1 MQYDRRTILRG
12 ATIGLLGAGAG
23 CLDSVGGTSEGANA
37 PSTAAETRTTI
48 GTEAGGGTEVGTG
61 TGTGTET
68 TTADPSTTAA
78 PESDTTTAT
87 ETGTEGAPTSSDG
100 TSSASEASTA
110 TPTCESGLRRL
121 EIDFPANYELAYRE
135 GFDFELTA
143 DPGTVAVGDDL
154 AIELRNTADE
164 PRTTGPKE
172 RYAIERAVEDGWR
185 HVLQVPE
192 GYTPPDGQVVHRPDE
207 GFTWRFPANAEGF
220 SAEPY
225 TVCEPLQSGEY
236 HFTYW
241 GFPDARRGL
250 TIEFEIE

>member
-1 MQYDRRTILRG
+1 VQYDRRTILRG

-48 GTEAGGGTEVGTG
+48 GTEAGGTEVGTG
-61 TGTGTET
+61 TETGTET

-100 TSSASEASTA
+100 TSSA

-192 GYTPPDGQVVHRPDE
+192 GYTPPDGQVVHRPGE

-241 GFPDARRGL
+241 GFPDAMRGL

>member
-87 ETGTEGAPTSSDG
+87 ETETEGATTSSDG
-100 TSSASEASTA
+100 TSSA

-192 GYTPPDGQVVHRPDE
+192 GYTPPDGQVVHRPGE

-241 GFPDARRGL
+241 GFPDAMRGL

>member
-87 ETGTEGAPTSSDG
+87 ETGTEDAPTSSDG
-100 TSSASEASTA
+100 TSSA

-192 GYTPPDGQVVHRPDE
+192 GYTPPDGQVVHRPGE

-241 GFPDARRGL
+241 GFPDAMRGL

>member
-1 MQYDRRTILRG
+1 VQYDRRTILRG

-100 TSSASEASTA
+100 TSSA

-192 GYTPPDGQVVHRPDE
+192 GYTPPDGQVVHRPGE

>member
-100 TSSASEASTA
+100 TSSA

-192 GYTPPDGQVVHRPDE
+192 GYTPPDGQVVHRPGE

-241 GFPDARRGL
+241 GFPDAMRGL

>member
-1 MQYDRRTILRG
+1 VQYDRRTILRG

-100 TSSASEASTA
+100 TSSA

-241 GFPDARRGL
+241 GFPDAKRGL

>member
-1 MQYDRRTILRG
+1 M
-12 ATIGLLGAGAG
+12 IGLLGAGAG

-87 ETGTEGAPTSSDG
+87 ETGTEDAPTSSDG
-100 TSSASEASTA
+100 TSSA

-192 GYTPPDGQVVHRPDE
+192 GYTPPDGQVVHRPGE

-241 GFPDARRGL
+241 GFPDAMRGL

>member
-100 TSSASEASTA
+100 TSSA
-110 TPTCESGLRRL
+110 TPTCENGLRRL

-241 GFPDARRGL
+241 GFPDAMRGL